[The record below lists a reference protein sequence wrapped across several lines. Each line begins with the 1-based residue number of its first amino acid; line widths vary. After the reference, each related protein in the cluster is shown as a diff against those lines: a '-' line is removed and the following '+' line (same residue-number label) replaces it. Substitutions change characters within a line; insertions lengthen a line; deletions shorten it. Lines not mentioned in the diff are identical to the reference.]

1 MIWYVALGSAVG
13 GVSRYLMNLWL
24 ARADFPWSTLAIN
37 LSGSFLLGF
46 LLRVPLLPSSMSPEV
61 RAMLTV
67 GFCGGFTT
75 FSTFTAETI
84 RLAQDGAWTKAAGYV
99 SASVL
104 LGLLAGITGLAVG
117 GQLMGRGTGP
127 TFPQ

>member
-13 GVSRYLMNLWL
+13 GVGRYLMSLWL
-24 ARADFPWSTLAIN
+24 GSTSFPWATLAIN
-37 LSGSFLLGF
+37 IIGSFLLGF
-46 LLRVPLLPSSMSPEV
+46 LLKIPLLPSSMSPEV

-84 RLAQDGAWTKAAGYV
+84 RLAQDGSWPKAAAYI

-104 LGLLAGITGLAVG
+104 LGLVAGLAGLALG
-117 GQLMGRGTGP
+117 SQLFSRP
-127 TFPQ
+127 IA

>member
-13 GVSRYLMNLWL
+13 GVSRYLVGLKF
-24 ARADFPWSTLAIN
+24 ARDGFPWATLAIN
-37 LSGSFLLGF
+37 IVGSFLLGF
-46 LLRVPLLPSSMSPEV
+46 LIRIPLPPTTLSPEI

-84 RLAQDGAWTKAAGYV
+84 RLAQDGAWPKAAAYI

-104 LGLLAGITGLAVG
+104 LGLGAGLAGLALG
-117 GQLMGRGTGP
+117 SQLFSRP
-127 TFPQ
+127 IA